1 MGYLL
6 VPPTRWRS
14 ENPALRRVISHSR
27 RSTHQEVQASR
38 HFQNIETC
46 AGNQLRLILPAGT
59 AMGVRLRHAS
69 REVQDLGGRL
79 SNTRTTCPRVGDT
92 LGKLRIIPH
101 RSGMLERFR
110 AKSSGARGW
119 VCGLSACRGFNRP
132 PRHRR
137 VRAMGVVARRW
148 TLRHESRPYGAQQSR
163 KLRNVGN
170 HDGGTPSAYTLC
182 TLFSCLKSRRSKG
195 WVRRVPAAAVI
206 PAARVVLI
214 IIESKTSVA
223 GLVDAWV
230 NRGA

>member
-1 MGYLL
+1 
-6 VPPTRWRS
+6 
-14 ENPALRRVISHSR
+14 
-27 RSTHQEVQASR
+27 
-38 HFQNIETC
+38 
-46 AGNQLRLILPAGT
+46 
-59 AMGVRLRHAS
+59 MGVRFRHAS

-132 PRHRR
+132 PRLRR